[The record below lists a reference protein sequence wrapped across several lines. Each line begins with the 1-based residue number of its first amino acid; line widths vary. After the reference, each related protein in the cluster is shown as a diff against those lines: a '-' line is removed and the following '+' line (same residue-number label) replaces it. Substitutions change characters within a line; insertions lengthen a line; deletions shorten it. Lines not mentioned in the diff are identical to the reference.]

1 MEVIHMNNFDE
12 NKCYMCAG
20 DIESIGFNGDWE
32 QFKCVDCDSIL
43 ERPVS
48 NPSDGYTM
56 EDLKNLADSNS
67 E

>member
-1 MEVIHMNNFDE
+1 MNNHDK

-32 QFKCVDCDSIL
+32 QFQCVDCESIL

-48 NPSDGYTM
+48 YPSDGYTM
-56 EDLKNLADSNS
+56 EDLDVLSDVDW
-67 E
+67 